1 MHRSPLPGG
10 KGGGSRAQ
18 RTKNRAAR
26 HQHTLSPH
34 YRSCES
40 TPHPSSPSRGLRD
53 SRKCRIRCDDDS
65 RDGRGEALPAFG
77 DGLWTGWF
85 IVAVPPAVASDDPGE
100 PSEGACWMRIF
111 LLCGG
116 AFAGLDEDRDGALE
130 LWIEDIAH
138 GPLAAVAGV
147 DELDDPHGGAEGQG
161 REMEQAF
168 AVLDLGFLKR
178 KAIAFEGAEDL
189 FDAPSQSIEAND
201 LAGVVGAADGQG
213 RHDAPEQWLDPAGG
227 ILLDRL
233 HEPELQ

>member
-1 MHRSPLPGG
+1 MVKRS
-10 KGGGSRAQ
+10 
-18 RTKNRAAR
+18 
-26 HQHTLSPH
+26 LSP
-34 YRSCES
+34 C
-40 TPHPSSPSRGLRD
+40 GLRD

-85 IVAVPPAVASDDPGE
+85 VEGVAGGVGSDEPGE
-100 PSEGACWMRIF
+100 ASEGACWMRIF

-189 FDAPSQSIEAND
+189 FDAPSQSIDAND
-201 LAGVVGAADGQG
+201 LAGLVGAPDGQG
-213 RHDAPEQWLDPAGG
+213 RHDAPEQWLHPAGG

-233 HEPELQ
+233 HAPEPQPPWVPARPPRRPPRAQ